1 MGYSEEERKQIRDDF
16 YVWTN
21 MPPGELDEWLK
32 TEQSRSVGDKSH
44 GDESTGHASGRRI
57 IVLKRK
63 KKHELNDDDYGHM
76 RKVINY
82 VKRHTAQRPSGD
94 VEHTRWRYSL
104 MNWGYDPLKEDRH
117 EKYDKPELRESLKK
131 DIQNS
136 DKGGRP
142 GQWSARKAQLLAQ
155 EYKNEGGG
163 YIGGKDKRAKHLD
176 KWTEQEWQTKEG
188 SGDAETGKGMKRYLP
203 KRAWELLSDEQK
215 KQTDRRKQ
223 ESGRQYI
230 SNTPVARAARA
241 YVDHNDATLLGEDQ
255 LRRLSRNELENLA
268 RAYDIRGRSHMKKDQ
283 LAHVLHTGF
292 SRANTGMKK
301 GELLKRAE
309 EVGVNAS
316 QKKDGLIH
324 DIVSASRDVL

>member
-1 MGYSEEERKQIRDDF
+1 MEYSDQERKQIRDDF
-16 YVWTN
+16 YAWTN
-21 MPPGELDEWLK
+21 MAPGELDEWLK
-32 TEQSRSVGDKSH
+32 TEPSQSVGDKSH

-57 IVLKRK
+57 IALKRMK
-63 KKHELNDDDYGHM
+63 NHEFGDDDYDHM

-82 VKRHTAQRPSGD
+82 VKRHTAQRPSSD

-104 MNWGYDPLKEDRH
+104 MNWGYDPIKEDH
-117 EKYDKPELRESLKK
+117 MKKYDKPELRERLKK
-131 DIQNS
+131 EIQNS

-163 YIGGKDKRAKHLD
+163 YIGGKDNRAKHLD

-188 SGDAETGKGMKRYLP
+188 AGEAETDKGMKRYLP
-203 KRAWELLSDEQK
+203 KRAWELLSDDQR
-215 KQTDRRKQ
+215 KQTDSRKRK
-223 ESGRQYI
+223 SVRQYI
-230 SNTPVARAARA
+230 PNTPAARAARA
-241 YVDHNDATLLGEDQ
+241 YVDHKDATLLGEDQ
-255 LRRLSRNELENLA
+255 LHRLSRNELESLA
-268 RAYDIRGRSHMKKDQ
+268 RSYDIRGRSHLRKDQ

-301 GELLKRAE
+301 GELRKRAE

-316 QKKDGLIH
+316 QKKERLIH
-324 DIVSASRDVL
+324 DIVSASRKVL